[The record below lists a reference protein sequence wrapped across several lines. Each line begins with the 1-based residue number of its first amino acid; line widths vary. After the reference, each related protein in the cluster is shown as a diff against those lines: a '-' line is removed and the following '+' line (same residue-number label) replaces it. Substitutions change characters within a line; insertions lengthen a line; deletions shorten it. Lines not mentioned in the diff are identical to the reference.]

1 MDNPPSL
8 KALYWVGSSKRDLLS
23 LPGRGKACFEYALY
37 LAKNGRKH
45 EGAKP
50 LKGFGSAGVLEVV
63 EDWDRSTYRA
73 VYTVRFEGVVFV
85 LHIFQKKSKRGGG
98 HAQGRYRSDPRAS
111 QSSGAVRQGAIA
123 MKKQRVVRG
132 IPVEEGSGN
141 VYTDLGYPDS
151 ENMLVK
157 AQLAAKIA
165 EIIQRRA
172 LTQAR
177 AAEILGLTQPNVSD
191 LLKGRFRGISEHR
204 LLECLTRLGR
214 DVHIVIKPTPR
225 SRSNGRLT
233 LSVA

>member
-1 MDNPPSL
+1 
-8 KALYWVGSSKRDLLS
+8 
-23 LPGRGKACFEYALY
+23 
-37 LAKNGRKH
+37 
-45 EGAKP
+45 
-50 LKGFGSAGVLEVV
+50 
-63 EDWDRSTYRA
+63 
-73 VYTVRFEGVVFV
+73 
-85 LHIFQKKSKRGGG
+85 
-98 HAQGRYRSDPRAS
+98 
-111 QSSGAVRQGAIA
+111 

-141 VYTDLGYPDS
+141 VSTDLGYRDS
-151 ENMLVK
+151 ESLVK
-157 AQLAAKIA
+157 TQLAAKIA
-165 EIIQRRA
+165 EILQRRA

-177 AAEILGLTQPNVSD
+177 AAEVLGLTQPKVSA

>member
-1 MDNPPSL
+1 
-8 KALYWVGSSKRDLLS
+8 
-23 LPGRGKACFEYALY
+23 
-37 LAKNGRKH
+37 
-45 EGAKP
+45 
-50 LKGFGSAGVLEVV
+50 
-63 EDWDRSTYRA
+63 
-73 VYTVRFEGVVFV
+73 
-85 LHIFQKKSKRGGG
+85 
-98 HAQGRYRSDPRAS
+98 
-111 QSSGAVRQGAIA
+111 

-151 ENMLVK
+151 ESMLVK

-172 LTQAR
+172 LTQAH
-177 AAEILGLTQPNVSD
+177 AAEILGLTQPKVSD

-204 LLECLTRLGR
+204 MLECLTRLGR

>member
-1 MDNPPSL
+1 
-8 KALYWVGSSKRDLLS
+8 
-23 LPGRGKACFEYALY
+23 
-37 LAKNGRKH
+37 
-45 EGAKP
+45 
-50 LKGFGSAGVLEVV
+50 
-63 EDWDRSTYRA
+63 
-73 VYTVRFEGVVFV
+73 
-85 LHIFQKKSKRGGG
+85 
-98 HAQGRYRSDPRAS
+98 
-111 QSSGAVRQGAIA
+111 

-151 ENMLVK
+151 ESMLVK

-165 EIIQRRA
+165 EILQRRA

-177 AAEILGLTQPNVSD
+177 AAEILGLTQPKVSD

-225 SRSNGRLT
+225 SRTARRGARIGAMLHRTRQPLRELEDTTITWFSWYIGGLAILRSVRTANNGSSCLASAKSRVVVLCYACVPIEFYVY
-233 LSVA
+233 LSS

>member
-1 MDNPPSL
+1 MKIDCEGYTN
-8 KALYWVGSSKRDLLS
+8 VGIMNGDGQTSVPEAAVL
-23 LPGRGKACFEYALY
+23 GGKLETG
-37 LAKNGRKH
+37 LAF
-45 EGAKP
+45 P
-50 LKGFGSAGVLEVV
+50 
-63 EDWDRSTYRA
+63 
-73 VYTVRFEGVVFV
+73 
-85 LHIFQKKSKRGGG
+85 
-98 HAQGRYRSDPRAS
+98 QGR
-111 QSSGAVRQGAIA
+111 GAVRQGDIA

-132 IPVEEGSGN
+132 IPVEEGSAN
-141 VYTDLGYPDS
+141 VYADLGYPDS
-151 ENMLVK
+151 ESMLVK

-177 AAEILGLTQPNVSD
+177 AAEILGLTQPKVSD